1 MIWYFPTV
9 TVVIDRS
16 KKAGTIT
23 GVHSTQMGVHTLSM
37 CPQRP
42 FKFVY
47 LSDGQTFNPKLF
59 ARPSDYGI
67 ARVHPLELDVQFD
80 CLPQA
85 RTLQSSPE
93 DYCVL

>member
-1 MIWYFPTV
+1 
-9 TVVIDRS
+9 
-16 KKAGTIT
+16 
-23 GVHSTQMGVHTLSM
+23 M
-37 CPQRP
+37 CPQRL

-59 ARPSDYGI
+59 ARPSSYDT
-67 ARVHPLELDVQFD
+67 ARVHPLELGVQFD

-93 DYCVL
+93 DYVFCRVHPLGIFPLAVSALSSFV